1 MKPDQ
6 WILLLILFPTPSVS
20 RKHKTTIQPGKW
32 SDWGKWDEHCS
43 VTCGIGVR
51 RRVRKCSYKGKQRKY
66 ECKGN
71 KGQLKNCDTQLTCP
85 VHGSWSSWVAWDCS
99 VSCGGGT
106 GQKKRTCTNPM
117 PLFGGKKCEGKS
129 DEDGACNEQ
138 KCADQVFTLSPGT
151 AQKMKDATEKV

>member
-1 MKPDQ
+1 MFQIIDETRSVDLAL
-6 WILLLILFPTPSVS
+6 ILLPTPSVS
-20 RKHKTTIQPGKW
+20 RRHKTTIQPGKW

-117 PLFGGKKCEGKS
+117 PLFGGKNVK
-129 DEDGACNEQ
+129 
-138 KCADQVFTLSPGT
+138 
-151 AQKMKDATEKV
+151 EKVMKTERAMSKSVLIKCSHFLLVQHRK